1 MQCIFS
7 TILKKLYIRRPITIE
22 NSILSSLLIPF
33 CGTCMNWSPRHY
45 PCDCSYLC
53 LGYFDIFFITG
64 RSIFTYCGCTSCTV
78 VPFFLLYRGAICV
91 SCILFSANPSKW
103 IGTKSQ
109 RKNRT
114 KKEQDGSGVSGED
127 FCVLGGWTERLNW
140 QLLNTVTLKIWL

>member
-7 TILKKLYIRRPITIE
+7 MILKKLYIRRPITVE

-64 RSIFTYCGCTSCTV
+64 RSIFTDCGCTCCSFFFFCSIEV
-78 VPFFLLYRGAICV
+78 QYMYHVFCFLL
-91 SCILFSANPSKW
+91 ILVNELVQKVKERTGQKKSKMVLE
-103 IGTKSQ
+103 SQ
-109 RKNRT
+109 VKIFVFW
-114 KKEQDGSGVSGED
+114 GGELRD
-127 FCVLGGWTERLNW
+127 
-140 QLLNTVTLKIWL
+140 

>member
-7 TILKKLYIRRPITIE
+7 MILKKLYTRRPITVE

-64 RSIFTYCGCTSCTV
+64 RSIFTYCGCTCCSFFFFCSIEV
-78 VPFFLLYRGAICV
+78 QHMYHVFCFLL
-91 SCILFSANPSKW
+91 ILVNELVQKVKERTGQKKSKMVLE
-103 IGTKSQ
+103 SQ
-109 RKNRT
+109 VKIF
-114 KKEQDGSGVSGED
+114 V
-127 FCVLGGWTERLNW
+127 FWGG
-140 QLLNTVTLKIWL
+140 

>member
-7 TILKKLYIRRPITIE
+7 TILKKLYIRRPITVE

-64 RSIFTYCGCTSCTV
+64 RSIFTYCGCTCCSF
-78 VPFFLLYRGAICV
+78 FFLLYRGAIYV
-91 SCILFSANPSKW
+91 SCILFFLLILVNELVQKVKERTGQKKSKMVLE
-103 IGTKSQ
+103 SQ
-109 RKNRT
+109 VKIFVFW
-114 KKEQDGSGVSGED
+114 GGGELRD
-127 FCVLGGWTERLNW
+127 
-140 QLLNTVTLKIWL
+140 